1 MEEFKHVVRETFVA
15 VHGID
20 ENGNKTINQY
30 SLISKLGQGSFGK
43 VKLCKFEK
51 DFFAMKIYSKAFLR
65 RKKDYS
71 QGSTKSL
78 SQNSALSSV
87 YREISLMKTF
97 THQNIIKLH
106 EVIDDQE
113 SEKLYLILDYCD
125 KGAIME

>member
-1 MEEFKHVVRETFVA
+1 
-15 VHGID
+15 
-20 ENGNKTINQY
+20 
-30 SLISKLGQGSFGK
+30 
-43 VKLCKFEK
+43 
-51 DFFAMKIYSKAFLR
+51 MKIYSKAFLR

-87 YREISLMKTF
+87 YREIALMKTF